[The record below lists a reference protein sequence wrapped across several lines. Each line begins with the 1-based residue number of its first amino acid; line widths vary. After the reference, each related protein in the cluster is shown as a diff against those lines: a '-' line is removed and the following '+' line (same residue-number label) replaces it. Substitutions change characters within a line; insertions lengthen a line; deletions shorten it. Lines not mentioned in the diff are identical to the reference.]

1 MSEIL
6 AFSESADSDPKLSTE
21 PVSESGDIH
30 TATDVPPK
38 EAPAPEPDSPEA
50 ETISSE
56 EKKNTY
62 TDFSSEDFKSSDNSE
77 KDPFTGEKKSSHHHI
92 FHTAK
97 ELNYLREKYILEKIP
112 DDQLLEYLKLEE
124 KRHELQVQERNIR
137 EKRIMNAFMLTVIL
151 AAIVAVVYSL
161 HENPTVLIS
170 ILYIGGILA
179 GIHVWN
185 KKTSAGQDVKQRF
198 FSSVLQQIPFLYI
211 LDKVLDFFSGRHNP
225 KCPFSC
231 CDQRCCRI
239 CKCEKLF

>member
-30 TATDVPPK
+30 TATDVPPQ
-38 EAPAPEPDSPEA
+38 EAPAPEPDSPETTSKDGSEEITHESASEA
-50 ETISSE
+50 ETMSSE

-62 TDFSSEDFKSSDNSE
+62 TDFSSGDFKYSDDSE
-77 KDPFTGEKKSSHHHI
+77 KDPFTGEKKSSHHRI

-185 KKTSAGQDVKQRF
+185 KKK
-198 FSSVLQQIPFLYI
+198 
-211 LDKVLDFFSGRHNP
+211 
-225 KCPFSC
+225 
-231 CDQRCCRI
+231 
-239 CKCEKLF
+239 

>member
-1 MSEIL
+1 MSNIQKQHKISPAIAWLTIQKFIIFYCPLDGE
-6 AFSESADSDPKLSTE
+6 
-21 PVSESGDIH
+21 H
-30 TATDVPPK
+30 T
-38 EAPAPEPDSPEA
+38 
-50 ETISSE
+50 
-56 EKKNTY
+56 
-62 TDFSSEDFKSSDNSE
+62 
-77 KDPFTGEKKSSHHHI
+77 I

-185 KKTSAGQDVKQRF
+185 KKK
-198 FSSVLQQIPFLYI
+198 
-211 LDKVLDFFSGRHNP
+211 
-225 KCPFSC
+225 
-231 CDQRCCRI
+231 
-239 CKCEKLF
+239 

>member
-1 MSEIL
+1 MYHPKKLQLRNQIPLKQKPFHLRKKRIL
-6 AFSESADSDPKLSTE
+6 TRIFHRKISNLLTIPKKIRL
-21 PVSESGDIH
+21 
-30 TATDVPPK
+30 
-38 EAPAPEPDSPEA
+38 PE
-50 ETISSE
+50 
-56 EKKNTY
+56 
-62 TDFSSEDFKSSDNSE
+62 KS
-77 KDPFTGEKKSSHHHI
+77 FHHHI

-185 KKTSAGQDVKQRF
+185 KKK
-198 FSSVLQQIPFLYI
+198 
-211 LDKVLDFFSGRHNP
+211 
-225 KCPFSC
+225 
-231 CDQRCCRI
+231 
-239 CKCEKLF
+239 

>member
-6 AFSESADSDPKLSTE
+6 AFAEAAASDPKLSAE
-21 PVSESGDIH
+21 PVSNAEAGH
-30 TATDVPPK
+30 TTTATPETPSASSEK
-38 EAPAPEPDSPEA
+38 EATVPGSDPDADTGSVISDSESDSSEKSVPDNSEA
-50 ETISSE
+50 TFHQENVFMHSGSSTQNQQTSEDTISSGSDE
-56 EKKNTY
+56 FDT
-62 TDFSSEDFKSSDNSE
+62 EDFTSESFDSSDDSE
-77 KDPFTGEKKSSHHHI
+77 KDPFTGEKKSSRRRV

-179 GIHVWN
+179 GVHVWN
-185 KKTSAGQDVKQRF
+185 KKK
-198 FSSVLQQIPFLYI
+198 
-211 LDKVLDFFSGRHNP
+211 
-225 KCPFSC
+225 
-231 CDQRCCRI
+231 
-239 CKCEKLF
+239 

>member
-1 MSEIL
+1 MEDSAIIDLYWAREERALSETDAKYGGYCRSIAHNIL
-6 AFSESADSDPKLSTE
+6 KNREDSEECVTKLSTE

-38 EAPAPEPDSPEA
+38 EAPAPEPDSSET

-62 TDFSSEDFKSSDNSE
+62 TDFSSEDFKSSDDSE
-77 KDPFTGEKKSSHHHI
+77 KDPFTGEKKSFHHHI

-185 KKTSAGQDVKQRF
+185 KKK
-198 FSSVLQQIPFLYI
+198 
-211 LDKVLDFFSGRHNP
+211 
-225 KCPFSC
+225 
-231 CDQRCCRI
+231 
-239 CKCEKLF
+239 

>member
-30 TATDVPPK
+30 TATDVPL
-38 EAPAPEPDSPEA
+38 
-50 ETISSE
+50 
-56 EKKNTY
+56 
-62 TDFSSEDFKSSDNSE
+62 KSSDNSE
-77 KDPFTGEKKSSHHHI
+77 KDPFTGEKKSFHHHI

-185 KKTSAGQDVKQRF
+185 KKK
-198 FSSVLQQIPFLYI
+198 
-211 LDKVLDFFSGRHNP
+211 
-225 KCPFSC
+225 
-231 CDQRCCRI
+231 
-239 CKCEKLF
+239 

>member
-56 EKKNTY
+56 KKKNTY
-62 TDFSSEDFKSSDNSE
+62 TDFSSENFKSSDDSE
-77 KDPFTGEKKSSHHHI
+77 KDPFTGEKKSFHHHI

-185 KKTSAGQDVKQRF
+185 KKK
-198 FSSVLQQIPFLYI
+198 
-211 LDKVLDFFSGRHNP
+211 
-225 KCPFSC
+225 
-231 CDQRCCRI
+231 
-239 CKCEKLF
+239 

>member
-38 EAPAPEPDSPEA
+38 ETPAPEPDSP
-50 ETISSE
+50 
-56 EKKNTY
+56 
-62 TDFSSEDFKSSDNSE
+62 
-77 KDPFTGEKKSSHHHI
+77 
-92 FHTAK
+92 AK

-185 KKTSAGQDVKQRF
+185 KKK
-198 FSSVLQQIPFLYI
+198 
-211 LDKVLDFFSGRHNP
+211 
-225 KCPFSC
+225 
-231 CDQRCCRI
+231 
-239 CKCEKLF
+239 

>member
-38 EAPAPEPDSPEA
+38 EAPAPEPDSLEA

-62 TDFSSEDFKSSDNSE
+62 TDSSDDSE
-77 KDPFTGEKKSSHHHI
+77 KDPFTGEKKSFHHHI

-185 KKTSAGQDVKQRF
+185 KKK
-198 FSSVLQQIPFLYI
+198 
-211 LDKVLDFFSGRHNP
+211 
-225 KCPFSC
+225 
-231 CDQRCCRI
+231 
-239 CKCEKLF
+239 

>member
-112 DDQLLEYLKLEE
+112 DDQHLEYLKLEE

-185 KKTSAGQDVKQRF
+185 KKK
-198 FSSVLQQIPFLYI
+198 
-211 LDKVLDFFSGRHNP
+211 
-225 KCPFSC
+225 
-231 CDQRCCRI
+231 
-239 CKCEKLF
+239 